1 MKVRMTGYLAQ
12 RWGYDLSPQ
21 ASHLVVRP
29 YNDNYAILRDGS
41 KCRTARARRPL
52 HSLHL
57 TFEGPSRRPAA
68 GHNRTVSIAAQLAAK
83 QPYRVDTREQR
94 VDRTSGA
101 AAET

>member
-1 MKVRMTGYLAQ
+1 VSVRAQ
-12 RWGYDLSPQ
+12 
-21 ASHLVVRP
+21 
-29 YNDNYAILRDGS
+29 AIEMAD
-41 KCRTARARRPL
+41 
-52 HSLHL
+52 
-57 TFEGPSRRPAA
+57 F